1 MLLTAQK
8 HQIIGNMKAWIL
20 ISYSVIIISVVEETQ
35 PNSPSTQGSCNS
47 LCFCEEKD
55 TIIFV
60 NCEERSIEKISQINV
75 PLTQLFQLSLL
86 NNKLSKLQ
94 TNGFFGLTNMI
105 SLHLGFNNIVDID
118 SGAFNGLTNLKELHI
133 NHNSLEIIRGDYFHG
148 LENLEFLQADNNFI
162 TTIEPS
168 AFSKLSRLKVLI
180 LNDNAIEFLPA
191 NIFRFVPLTHLDL
204 RGNQLQTLPYVGF
217 LEHIGRIVDLQ
228 LEDNKWVCNCDLLQ
242 LKIWLENMPSQSII
256 DDLVCNRPPSLKNS
270 TLSRLE
276 KETLCPSDS
285 IGKIDI
291 PSKSIPL
298 VVTTSVS
305 NSHIPT
311 KLISLSKGLTK
322 LPNLVQATKP
332 ATQPPEIFCP
342 IPCHCTSHVLSGI
355 LIHCQEHNIE
365 SLSDI
370 GLPPKNPRKLFMA
383 GNIIQILLKSDLVEY
398 ASLETLHLGNNRI
411 EVIEEGSFLN
421 FTRLQKLYLNG
432 NHLTKIN
439 GNLFLGLQIL
449 EYLYLEYNLIKEI
462 LPGTFSI
469 MPKLKVL
476 YLNNNRLQILP
487 PHIFSGVPLARL
499 NLKSNQF
506 SHLPVSNVLDELD
519 LLIQIELEDN
529 PWDCTCDLI
538 GFKQWIQK
546 FSKTILINEILC
558 TFPESLAKQELRLL
572 HSELLCPGLANSSD
586 QPTQASFIIVTT
598 PVANTTT
605 YPADILLQ
613 SITDFVPLSVL
624 ILGLL
629 VVFIIIVFCVAGV
642 IVLVLQRRK
651 KYKKKQ
657 ADEQI
662 RENNPVCFQYS
673 MYGHKVTH
681 KTSEHPSACLY
692 EQHVI
697 NPHVQVYRSP
707 PFSPKH
713 IEHKEQEDEKDVN
726 DPKDLQRSLLERE
739 NDSPLTGPNLK
750 FRAIDHSPEFLSFQ
764 DASSLYRN
772 ILEKERE
779 LQQLGITEYLR
790 KSIAQLQPDT
800 DIRYLGAREELRL
813 METLMYARPRNF
825 LVEQT
830 KNEYFELK
838 ASLHA
843 EPDYLEVLEQ
853 QT

>member
-1 MLLTAQK
+1 
-8 HQIIGNMKAWIL
+8 MKVWIL
-20 ISYSVIIISVVEETQ
+20 ILFSVIIISVSEGTQ
-35 PNSPSTQGSCNS
+35 YNSSSTRGSCDS
-47 LCFCEEKD
+47 FCFCEEKD
-55 TIIFV
+55 GIILI
-60 NCEERSIEKISQINV
+60 NCEERGITNVSQINV
-75 PLTQLFQLSLL
+75 PLSQLFHLSLL
-86 NNKLSKLQ
+86 NNGLSKLQ
-94 TNGFFGLTNMI
+94 VHDFSRLTNMI
-105 SLHLGFNNIVDID
+105 SLYLGFNNIADIA
-118 SGAFNGLTNLKELHI
+118 SGSFNGLSHLKELHI
-133 NHNSLEIIRGDYFHG
+133 NHNSLEIIREDTFHG

-162 TTIEPS
+162 TTIESS

-217 LEHIGRIVDLQ
+217 LEHIGRILDLQ
-228 LEDNKWVCNCDLLQ
+228 LEDNKWICNCDLVQ
-242 LKIWLENMPSQSII
+242 LKTWLENMPPQSVIG
-256 DDLVCNRPPSLKNS
+256 DVVCNSPPNLKNS
-270 TLSRLE
+270 ILSRLK
-276 KETLCPSDS
+276 KETFCPTDPINKPDDPSES
-285 IGKIDI
+285 IH
-291 PSKSIPL
+291 L
-298 VVTTSVS
+298 VVTTSVRDG
-305 NSHIPT
+305 HIPT
-311 KLISLSKGLTK
+311 KLIPLPKAPTK
-322 LPNLVQATKP
+322 EPNLVLHVSKP
-332 ATQPPEIFCP
+332 ATQSPGISCP
-342 IPCHCTSHVLSGI
+342 IPCHCTSHAISGL
-355 LIHCQEHNIE
+355 LIHCQERNIE
-365 SLSDI
+365 SLSDL
-370 GLPPKNPRKLFMA
+370 GLPPKNPRKLFLA
-383 GNIIQILLKSDLVEY
+383 GNIIQMLLKSDLVEY
-398 ASLETLHLGNNRI
+398 ESLEMLHLGNNRI
-411 EVIEEGSFLN
+411 EIIEEGSFLN

-432 NHLTKIN
+432 NHLTKLN
-439 GNLFLGLQIL
+439 GNLFLGLQLL
-449 EYLYLEYNLIKEI
+449 EYLYLEYNVIKEI
-462 LPGTFSI
+462 LPGTFTN

-476 YLNNNRLQILP
+476 YLNNNRLQTLP
-487 PHIFSGVPLARL
+487 PHIFLGVPLARL

-519 LLIQIELEDN
+519 LLVQIELEDN

-546 FSKTILINEILC
+546 LSKTIMINEILC
-558 TFPESLAKQELRLL
+558 KYPGTLAKQELKSLN
-572 HSELLCPGLANSSD
+572 SDLLCPGLVNSPD

-598 PVANTTT
+598 PTSTTT
-605 YPADILLQ
+605 TNTADTILR

-629 VVFIIIVFCVAGV
+629 IVFITIVFCAAGV

-651 KYKKKQ
+651 RYKKKQ

-662 RENNPVCFQYS
+662 RENSPVRLQYS
-673 MYGHKVTH
+673 MYGHKMTH
-681 KTSEHPSACLY
+681 QTSEHPTATLY
-692 EQHVI
+692 DQHMV
-697 NPHVQVYRSP
+697 NPMVHVYRTP
-707 PFSPKH
+707 PFSPKNV
-713 IEHKEQEDEKDVN
+713 EHQEEEDEKEVN
-726 DPKDLQRSLLERE
+726 DSKHLRRSLLERE

-750 FRAIDHSPEFLSFQ
+750 FRAADHSPEFLTFQ

-800 DIRYLGAREELRL
+800 EHHYPGTREELKI

-838 ASLHA
+838 ANLHA

>member
-1 MLLTAQK
+1 
-8 HQIIGNMKAWIL
+8 MKAWIFIL
-20 ISYSVIIISVVEETQ
+20 YSVIIISVIEETQ
-35 PNSPSTQGSCNS
+35 PNSSSTQESCDS
-47 LCFCEEKD
+47 LCLCEEKD
-55 TIIFV
+55 GTIFV
-60 NCEERSIEKISQINV
+60 NCEERGIEKLSQINV
-75 PLTQLFQLSLL
+75 PLSQLFQLSLL

-94 TNGFFGLTNMI
+94 TNGFFGLSNMI
-105 SLHLGFNNIVDID
+105 SLHLGFNNIADID
-118 SGAFNGLTNLKELHI
+118 PGAFNGLTNLKELHI
-133 NHNSLEIIRGDYFHG
+133 NHNSLEIIRGDSFHG

-162 TTIEPS
+162 TTIESS

-180 LNDNAIEFLPA
+180 LNDNAIEFLPT

-256 DDLVCNRPPSLKNS
+256 DEVICNSPPNLKNS
-270 TLSRLE
+270 ILNRLK

-285 IGKIDI
+285 ISKIDN
-291 PSKSIPL
+291 PSESIPL
-298 VVTTSVS
+298 VVTTSIS
-305 NSHIPT
+305 DNHIPT
-311 KLISLSKGLTK
+311 KLMSLPKGSTK
-322 LPNLVQATKP
+322 VPNLLHTTKP
-332 ATQPPEIFCP
+332 ATQPPGIFCP

-355 LIHCQEHNIE
+355 LIHCQEQNIE

-383 GNIIQILLKSDLVEY
+383 GNIIQMLLKSDLVEY
-398 ASLETLHLGNNRI
+398 ASLEMLHLGNNRI

-439 GNLFLGLQIL
+439 GNLFLGLQLL

-462 LPGTFSI
+462 LPGTFTA

-476 YLNNNRLQILP
+476 YLNNNRLQTLP
-487 PHIFSGVPLARL
+487 PYIFSGVPLVRL

-506 SHLPVSNVLDELD
+506 SHFPVSNGLDELD

-546 FSKTILINEILC
+546 LSKTTMINEIIC
-558 TFPESLAKQELRLL
+558 KFPESLAKQDLRLIN
-572 HSELLCPGLANSSD
+572 SEILCPGLAKSPNQS
-586 QPTQASFIIVTT
+586 TQASFIIVTT
-598 PVANTTT
+598 PVTTT
-605 YPADILLQ
+605 TINTADTLLK

-629 VVFIIIVFCVAGV
+629 VAFITIVFCAAGV

-651 KYKKKQ
+651 RCKKKQ
-657 ADEQI
+657 TDEQI
-662 RENNPVCFQYS
+662 RENSPVCLQYS
-673 MYGHKVTH
+673 MYGHKMTH
-681 KTSEHPSACLY
+681 KTSERPSASLY
-692 EQHVI
+692 EQRMV
-697 NPHVQVYRSP
+697 NPMVQVYRTP
-707 PFSPKH
+707 PFSPKNT
-713 IEHKEQEDEKDVN
+713 EYEEQEDEKDVN
-726 DPKDLQRSLLERE
+726 DPKHLHRSLLERE

-750 FRAIDHSPEFLSFQ
+750 FRAVDHSPEFLSFQ

-790 KSIAQLQPDT
+790 KSLAQLQPDT
-800 DIRYLGAREELRL
+800 DIRYPGTREELKL
-813 METLMYARPRNF
+813 METLMYARPRSF

-838 ASLHA
+838 ANLHA